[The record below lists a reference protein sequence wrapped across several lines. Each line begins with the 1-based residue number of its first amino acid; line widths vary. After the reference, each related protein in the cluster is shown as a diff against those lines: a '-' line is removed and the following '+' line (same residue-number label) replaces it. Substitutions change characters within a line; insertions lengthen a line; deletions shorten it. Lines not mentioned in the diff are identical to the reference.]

1 MVKFFGGKW
10 PGIYLKKTK
19 RFGSQKH
26 SVRLKIIRKDESA
39 R

>member
-1 MVKFFGGKW
+1 MVKFFGGN
-10 PGIYLKKTK
+10 GQVFILKKTK
-19 RFGSQKH
+19 RFGRQKH